1 MNDYEKRGM
10 FLLGK
15 ASLLYAQGLYAEILS
30 VLEEPMRA
38 LERGCAY
45 WYLINLM
52 PIQALALKAL
62 GKEEDALTILGHC
75 LTLAKPEG
83 YVRAFVEKGL
93 PMVEL
98 LKVAM
103 GKGIETEYIKSLLP
117 AFHTPSE
124 SRDSK
129 LPLWR
134 EPIPPKSPGHGK
146 RESRLPAKELAEPI
160 SERELEIL
168 RLLESSMNTPEIAQE
183 LYISVGT
190 VRTHIKNIYRK
201 LDVNRRMEAV
211 QRARELG
218 LI

>member
-1 MNDYEKRGM
+1 
-10 FLLGK
+10 
-15 ASLLYAQGLYAEILS
+15 
-30 VLEEPMRA
+30 
-38 LERGCAY
+38 
-45 WYLINLM
+45 
-52 PIQALALKAL
+52 
-62 GKEEDALTILGHC
+62 
-75 LTLAKPEG
+75 
-83 YVRAFVEKGL
+83 
-93 PMVEL
+93 MVEL

-103 GKGIETEYIKSLLP
+103 GKGIETEYIKSLLS

-129 LPLWR
+129 LPFWR
-134 EPIPPKSPGHGK
+134 EPIPPKGSGRGK
-146 RESRLPAKELAEPI
+146 KETQLPEKELAEPI

-168 RLLESSMNTPEIAQE
+168 RLLESSMNTPEIARE